1 MKLDYKASNLI
12 CFYKDKV
19 QRTSFIWSM
28 KNTNAEKLTT
38 KRLVITLTEKQGL
51 YRKKHVQV
59 TEYVDIKT
67 TGDRV

>member
-1 MKLDYKASNLI
+1 
-12 CFYKDKV
+12 
-19 QRTSFIWSM
+19 M

-67 TGDRV
+67 KGDRV